1 MERVKR
7 RWWTVSVTV
16 LASLVVLA
24 AVISGLFQLAVL
36 ALPGYR
42 EQLSEYVSRVA
53 DRPIDIGG
61 VALVWYRLRP
71 QLELDDIVLYSD
83 DGETPA
89 LSADRLRIG
98 FGLMRLLHG
107 DTFPSQIELGGLQ
120 VVVDIDDDNQV
131 HVHGLDTA
139 GKAKA
144 QHDWRRDIGRFDAIR
159 LEDCTI
165 SVDDARLKGGTPKFH
180 LLSAEARRR
189 VGGASFEAS
198 VELPGFM
205 GDSAEFE
212 GRIKGDL
219 DKPETW
225 QGGFRLALDNLA
237 RLPWLEA
244 RLPGHPQIKLVN
256 ADLSI
261 SGAIEQGMVDGADV
275 ELQASSIATRRG
287 QKQAQLKDIE
297 LSAQAHRNGRSW
309 SLEVPRM
316 KLSGASGAWPAT
328 RLRLQW
334 TPLLEGGNEFQADA
348 DFLRLQDLAPWM
360 MLADDPSTARLA
372 GVSGELRNLVGRGR
386 LAKAAPAAYSLRAQ
400 LDGLGFNGGE
410 DHPGFS
416 GLKGEISATEAGGR
430 LAVGAE
436 PFELRASK
444 VFAQPVVFDRLD
456 GALDWTHDAQGWQIN
471 MPSFSWQLE
480 GTQGQGD
487 LKLLLPTQPDTSPVI
502 KLGAT
507 FTARDVTR
515 LKPYMPV
522 TWSQNLQD
530 WLQRAIVNGRVS
542 QGKLALEGELAKFP
556 FKDGNG
562 QQGKFQLDL
571 DVADAKLAY
580 APDWP
585 AAEQVAARLQFLANG
600 LSITSDSGKLAGN
613 RVEHLVAS
621 IADFK
626 EAVLSIDGEVD
637 GEASRYYDFLRASPL
652 ARRLSGLLNRT
663 QGSGNASVAVKLAI
677 PLHDAQHTEVN
688 GTVRLKGVDLLYQG
702 IDEPFRGLGG
712 EIAFTGSGASAQ
724 DVTGTFY
731 GTPATAALTPM
742 DAGNIRL
749 TADLDYALQSAGAG
763 LSRYVPSFLRPY
775 LSGASHFR
783 AEVVLGPASDGLL
796 VSSDLRGI
804 EVDAPAPL
812 GKPADDSVALAV
824 RVGGAA
830 GASSTPAASAA
841 PATPPTTPSAPDT
854 TPLSI
859 TAAYGDRLGAGVLL
873 AHNGSDG
880 LQAQRVLVHLGSGHI
895 PTPVDAGVY
904 VEGSVSEFD
913 LGDWIATLRRGS
925 DQADLQA
932 AALTRP
938 EGVHSD
944 GPAEGLRLQAITLR
958 ADRLHYQG
966 YSIGGVQLGYKPAAN
981 GGWASTLAGDNAE
994 GTVDWQVQ
1002 PGARA
1007 NAASNATLVARF
1019 RKLNVIP
1026 RPKAAADPVAAGEV
1040 ADSQH
1045 GEIID
1050 PTRMPALDIDA
1061 DQLQLGEARLG
1072 HVRINSERIDGG
1084 QRLTQ
1089 LTASGADTEFKGSGE
1104 WLRRNG
1110 VSTAV
1115 LTFDLDTKTVGDLL
1129 EGFGYARNVNAQRG
1143 RFKAAMN
1150 WPLSAAGIDLA
1161 QAQGRINLDMEAG
1174 NFSAVEPGAGRALG
1188 LLNVLALPRRLTL
1201 DFRDV
1206 VSKGLGFDHV
1216 HGSFNAAGGNA
1227 STDDLN
1233 IDSPSL
1239 KIEVRGRVGLAARD
1253 YDQRIKVYP
1262 GVSGGV
1268 TLGALLLGG
1277 PAVAA
1282 IALVAQEVL
1291 DKPLD
1296 QVTQLAYRVTGS
1308 WDNPQVKRAD

>member
-42 EQLSEYVSRVA
+42 EQLSDYVSRVA

-98 FGLMRLLHG
+98 FGLMRLLSG

-120 VVVDIDDDNQV
+120 VVVDIDLDDKI

-144 QHDWRRDIGRFDAIR
+144 QHDWRRDVGRFDSIR
-159 LEDCTI
+159 LEDCT
-165 SVDDARLKGGTPKFH
+165 VTLDDARLKGGTPKFH
-180 LLSAEARRR
+180 LLQAEARRR
-189 VGGASFEAS
+189 IGGASFDAS
-198 VELPGFM
+198 VELPSFM
-205 GDSAEFE
+205 GESAEFE

-225 QGGFRLALDNLA
+225 QGRWSLALDNLA

-256 ADLSI
+256 ADLTI
-261 SGAIEQGMVDGADV
+261 SGVIEQGVVDGADV
-275 ELQASSIATRRG
+275 QLEASSIAARRG

-297 LSAQAHRNGRSW
+297 LAAQARRNGRSW

-334 TPLLEGGNEFQADA
+334 TPLLEGGSEFQADA

-372 GVSGELRNLVGRGR
+372 GVSGELRSLVGRGR
-386 LAKAAPAAYSLRAQ
+386 FAKDAAPSYSLRAQ
-400 LDGLGFNGGE
+400 LDGLGFNGGDE
-410 DHPGFS
+410 HPGFS

-430 LAVGAE
+430 LAVTAE

-444 VFAQPVVFDRLD
+444 VFAQPVVFDKLD
-456 GALDWTHDAQGWQIN
+456 GALDWTHDSQGWQIN
-471 MPSFSWQLE
+471 MPAFSWQLE

-502 KLGAT
+502 KLGAS
-507 FTARDVTR
+507 FTAKDVTR

-522 TWSQNLQD
+522 NWSQNLHD

-556 FKDGNG
+556 FKDGDG
-562 QQGKFQLDL
+562 RFQLDL

-585 AAEQVAARLQFLANG
+585 VAEQVSARLQFLANG
-600 LSITSDSGKLAGN
+600 LSITSESGKLSGN

-621 IADFK
+621 IPDFK
-626 EAVLSIDGEVD
+626 DAVLSIDGEVD

-652 ARRLSGLLNRT
+652 AKRLAGLLNRT
-663 QGSGNASVAVKLAI
+663 QASGNASVAVKLSI
-677 PLHDAQHTEVN
+677 PLHDAAHTEVN
-688 GTVRLKGVDLLYQG
+688 GTVRLKNVELLYQG
-702 IDEPFRGLGG
+702 LDEPFRELGG

-724 DVTGTFY
+724 GVTGTFY
-731 GTPATAALTPM
+731 GVPATAALTPM
-742 DAGNIRL
+742 EAGNTRL
-749 TADLDYALQSAGAG
+749 TADLDYKLQSDGAG
-763 LSRYVPSFLRPY
+763 LSRYVPAFLRPY
-775 LSGASHFR
+775 LSGGSHFR

-812 GKPADDSVALAV
+812 GKPADDSLALAV
-824 RVGGAA
+824 RVGGSNGAAPQPPAEA
-830 GASSTPAASAA
+830 GAADNA
-841 PATPPTTPSAPDT
+841 
-854 TPLSI
+854 PLSI
-859 TAAYGDRLGAGVLL
+859 TVAYADRLGAGVMLV
-873 AHNGSDG
+873 HNGSEG
-880 LQAQRVLVHLGSGHI
+880 LQTQRVLVHLGSGHI
-895 PTPVDAGVY
+895 PTPVEAGVH
-904 VEGSVSEFD
+904 VEGSVTELD

-938 EGVHSD
+938 EGVQSN
-944 GPAEGLRLQAITLR
+944 GPAEGLRLQAIDLH

-966 YSIGGVQLGYKPAAN
+966 YSVGGVQLGYKPAAN
-981 GGWASTLAGDNAE
+981 GGWASTLSGDNAE
-994 GTVDWQVQ
+994 GTVDWQVA
-1002 PGARA
+1002 PGTPA
-1007 NAASNATLVARF
+1007 NGSANTTLVARF
-1019 RKLNVIP
+1019 KKLNVIP
-1026 RPKAAADPVAAGEV
+1026 RPKAAADPVAPGEV
-1040 ADSQH
+1040 ADTKPA
-1045 GEIID
+1045 EIVD
-1050 PTRMPALDIDA
+1050 PNRMPALDIDA
-1061 DQLQLGEARLG
+1061 ENLQLGEAHLG
-1072 HVRINSERIDGG
+1072 HVRVNTERIAGG

-1089 LTASGADTEFKGSGE
+1089 LTSTGADSELKGSGE

-1143 RFKAAMN
+1143 RFKGAMN
-1150 WPLSAAGIDLA
+1150 WPLAAGGIDLA
-1161 QAQGRINLDMEAG
+1161 QAQGRISLEMEAG
-1174 NFSAVEPGAGRALG
+1174 SFSAVEPGAGRVLG
-1188 LLNVLALPRRLTL
+1188 LLNVFALPRRLTL

-1216 HGSFNAAGGNA
+1216 HGSFNAANGNA
-1227 STDDLN
+1227 NTDDLD
-1233 IDSPSL
+1233 IASPSL

>member
-7 RWWTVSVTV
+7 RWWTVCVTV

-42 EQLSEYVSRVA
+42 EQLSDYVSRVA

-71 QLELDDIVLYSD
+71 QLELDDIVLYAD

-98 FGLMRLLHG
+98 FGLLRLLRG

-120 VVVDIDDDNQV
+120 VVVDIDLDNQV

-144 QHDWRRDIGRFDAIR
+144 QHDWRRDVGRFDVIR

-165 SVDDARLKGGTPKFH
+165 TLDDARLTGGTPKFH
-180 LLSAEARRR
+180 LLQAEARRR
-189 VGGASFEAS
+189 IGGASFDAS
-198 VELPGFM
+198 VELPRFM
-205 GDSAEFE
+205 GESAEFE

-225 QGGFRLALDNLA
+225 QGQWSLALDNLA

-244 RLPGHPQIKLVN
+244 RLPGHPQLRLAN

-261 SGAIEQGMVDGADV
+261 SGAIEQGVIDGADV
-275 ELQASSIATRRG
+275 QLEASRIAARRG
-287 QKQAQLKDIE
+287 QKLAELKDIE
-297 LSAQAHRNGRSW
+297 LVAQARRNGRSW

-334 TPLLEGGNEFQADA
+334 TPLVEGGSEIQADA

-386 LAKAAPAAYSLRAQ
+386 LASGAAASYSLRAE
-400 LDGLGFNGGE
+400 LDGLGFDGGG

-430 LAVGAE
+430 LAVSAE
-436 PFELRASK
+436 PFELRAPR
-444 VFAQPVVFDRLD
+444 VFAQAVVFDRLD
-456 GALDWTHDAQGWQIN
+456 GALDWTHDTQGWQIN

-502 KLGAT
+502 RLGAS
-507 FTARDVTR
+507 FTAKDVTR

-522 TWSQNLQD
+522 SWSQNLHD
-530 WLQRAIVNGRVS
+530 WLQRAIVSGRVS

-556 FKDGNG
+556 FKDGDG
-562 QQGKFQLDL
+562 RFQLDL

-600 LSITSDSGKLAGN
+600 LSISSDSGRLSGN

-626 EAVLSIDGEVD
+626 DAVLSIDGEVD

-663 QGSGNASVAVKLAI
+663 QGSGNASVAVKLSI

-688 GTVRLKGVDLLYQG
+688 GTVRLKGVELLYQG
-702 IDEPFRGLGG
+702 LDEPFRELGG
-712 EIAFTGSGASAQ
+712 EIAFTTTGASAQ
-724 DVTGTFY
+724 GVTGTFY
-731 GTPATAALTPM
+731 GVPATAALTPM
-742 DAGNIRL
+742 DAGNTRL
-749 TADLDYALQSAGAG
+749 TADLDYALQSDGAG
-763 LSRYVPSFLRPY
+763 LSRYVPAFLRPY
-775 LSGASHFR
+775 LSGGSHFR

-804 EVDAPAPL
+804 AVDAPVPL
-812 GKPADDSVALAV
+812 GKAADESLALAV
-824 RVGGAA
+824 RVGGGSA
-830 GASSTPAASAA
+830 GAPVPAAEPAA
-841 PATPPTTPSAPDT
+841 ADNA
-854 TPLSI
+854 PLSI
-859 TAAYGDRLGAGVLL
+859 SVAYGDRLGAGVLL
-873 AHNGSDG
+873 AHKGSEG
-880 LQAQRVLVHLGSGHI
+880 LQAQRVLVHLGSAHI
-895 PTPVDAGVY
+895 PTPVDNGVY
-904 VEGSVSEFD
+904 VEGSVAEFD

-925 DQADLQA
+925 EQADLQA

-938 EGVHSD
+938 EGVQ
-944 GPAEGLRLQAITLR
+944 GGGAAEGLRLQAISLH

-966 YSIGGVQLGYKPAAN
+966 YSVGGVQLGYRPAAN
-981 GGWASTLAGDNAE
+981 GGWAATLTGDNAE

-1002 PGARA
+1002 PGTQAGGPT
-1007 NAASNATLVARF
+1007 AANATLVARF

-1026 RPKAAADPVAAGEV
+1026 RPKVAADPVAAGEV

-1045 GEIID
+1045 GEVID
-1050 PTRMPALDIDA
+1050 PSRMPALDIDA
-1061 DQLQLGEARLG
+1061 DQLQLGEAHLG
-1072 HVRINSERIDGG
+1072 HVRVNSERIAGG

-1089 LTASGADTEFKGSGE
+1089 LSATGADTELKGSGE

-1143 RFKAAMN
+1143 HFKGAMN

-1174 NFSAVEPGAGRALG
+1174 SFSAVEPGAGRALG
-1188 LLNVLALPRRLTL
+1188 LLNVFALPRRLTL

-1216 HGSFNAAGGNA
+1216 HGSFNAANGNA
-1227 STDDLN
+1227 TTDDLN

-1277 PAVAA
+1277 PAVAV